1 MLTKVGAKLL
11 DFGLA
16 KERGI
21 IRGGEFSFTA
31 LTTTKRQRH
40 LQAQLAAECG
50 YVGAQQRIRLQLVAV
65 FEFHQER
72 LKPLAPI

>member
-1 MLTKVGAKLL
+1 MLTKVVAKLL

-16 KERGI
+16 KEPGI
-21 IRGGEFSFTA
+21 NRGGEFSFTA

-40 LQAQLAAECG
+40 LQAQLPAECG
-50 YVGAQQRIRLQLVAV
+50 YVGAQQRIRLHLVAV